1 MKICPNCQSEVED
14 NFEICWNCNY
24 SFTDQEIVDFG
35 PEAQS
40 DGRRTLNCLRCPDV
54 KMLYTGVFRFHEGS
68 NYGVLGNI
76 FEAFENK
83 ESFEIY
89 LCPRCGKAEFFTPN

>member
-1 MKICPNCQSEVED
+1 MRICPKCNAEVEE

-24 SFTDQEIVDFG
+24 SFTEDKIIDFG
-35 PEAQS
+35 PDEEP
-40 DGRRTLNCLRCPDV
+40 DGRRILYCLRCPDV
-54 KMLYTGVFRFHEGS
+54 KMLHTGVFSFHEGT
-68 NYGVLGNI
+68 NLGVLGNI

-89 LCPRCGKAEFFTPN
+89 LCPRCGKAEFFTPR

>member
-1 MKICPNCQSEVED
+1 MKICPNCRSEVED

-35 PEAQS
+35 PDDQS
-40 DGRRTLNCLRCPDV
+40 DGRRTLYCLRCPDV

>member
-1 MKICPNCQSEVED
+1 MKICPHCKSEVEN
-14 NFEICWNCNY
+14 NFEVCWNCQY
-24 SFTDQEIVDFG
+24 SFTEKKIVEFISEEDK
-35 PEAQS
+35 EHY
-40 DGRRTLNCLRCPDV
+40 RLINCLRCPEV
-54 KMLYTGVFRFHEGS
+54 PMVYTGVFRFHEGS

-89 LCPRCGKAEFFTPN
+89 LCPRCGKAEFFTPL